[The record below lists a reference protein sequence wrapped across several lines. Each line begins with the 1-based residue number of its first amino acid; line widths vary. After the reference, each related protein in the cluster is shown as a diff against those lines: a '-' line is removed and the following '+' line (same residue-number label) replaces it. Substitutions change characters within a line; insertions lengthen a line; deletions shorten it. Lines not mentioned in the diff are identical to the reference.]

1 MALRCT
7 GCCHSH
13 IVVVCANDCDAF
25 RMCLHDSF
33 HSGGSAVS
41 SCICV
46 LYFIAQEGAACFFN
60 ASLVAVHTSGVGL
73 VALYACD
80 LNALDVGPSGSL
92 SSLYSSLAALL
103 GSSFVTGT
111 YEGLNLRCREV
122 GVDSNNRQ
130 LGAADQLRCRI
141 RLQRRNNNAVIRAG
155 AEVGL
160 DHVLHFVES
169 GLRARALNLNRNLVR
184 MLGSVIF
191 SARLYVLPVL
201 SSQSLQNNADLVL
214 ATGRRR
220 RRIAAVT
227 AVTARGTAAA
237 TCGHRQCHRACQQH
251 R

>member
-92 SSLYSSLAALL
+92 GSLYSSLAALL

-122 GVDSNNRQ
+122 GVDRNDRQ

-160 DHVLHFVES
+160 DHVLHFIEC
-169 GLRARALNLNRNLVR
+169 GLRAWTLNLYRNLVR
-184 MLGSVIF
+184 MLGSIIL
-191 SARLYVLPVL
+191 SARLYILPVL
-201 SSQSLQNNADLVL
+201 GSQSLQDNADLVAAAGSGC
-214 ATGRRR
+214 ATVITAVIGRG
-220 RRIAAVT
+220 RIAA
-227 AVTARGTAAA
+227 AA
-237 TCGHRQCHRACQQH
+237 CGHRQCHRSCQQH

>member
-92 SSLYSSLAALL
+92 GSLYSSLAALL

-160 DHVLHFVES
+160 DHVLHFIEC
-169 GLRARALNLNRNLVR
+169 GLRTWALNLYRNLVR
-184 MLGSVIF
+184 MLGSIIL
-191 SARLYVLPVL
+191 SARLYILPVL
-201 SSQSLQNNADLVL
+201 GSQSLQDNADLVAAAGSGC
-214 ATGRRR
+214 ATVITAAIGRG
-220 RRIAAVT
+220 RIAA
-227 AVTARGTAAA
+227 AA
-237 TCGHRQCHRACQQH
+237 CGHRQCHRSCQQH